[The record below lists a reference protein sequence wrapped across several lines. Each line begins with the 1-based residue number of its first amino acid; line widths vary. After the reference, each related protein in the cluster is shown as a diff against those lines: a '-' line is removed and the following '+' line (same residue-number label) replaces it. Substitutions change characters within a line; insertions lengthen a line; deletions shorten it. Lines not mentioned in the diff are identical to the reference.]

1 MDLPAAMSCK
11 GLSIKKAK
19 NKGLGME
26 HEHLYPPLIQ
36 AYPMKK
42 KLYFTRRV
50 TLFFSLFRQ
59 LFFKKLRFVTVS
71 PKKSHCGKSCNRV
84 IDDFLM
90 CQATTRN
97 RMAIKLFL
105 REHVNLGL

>member
-26 HEHLYPPLIQ
+26 HEHLYPPMIQ

-42 KLYFTRRV
+42 KSVLYEGYFL
-50 TLFFSLFRQ
+50 LF
-59 LFFKKLRFVTVS
+59 
-71 PKKSHCGKSCNRV
+71 
-84 IDDFLM
+84 I
-90 CQATTRN
+90 
-97 RMAIKLFL
+97 I
-105 REHVNLGL
+105 